1 MSVEY
6 ELKTCFILNQKTA
19 YEMRISDWSSD
30 VCSSDLFIYSS
41 GTTGSPKGAMHGQRS
56 YVITAESFVVRLYL
70 QPEDRVLCVLPLF
83 HINALFYSL
92 GGTLAAGAT
101 LVLARRFSA
110 SGFWKT
116 VSETGATTVNLIG
129 AAASILAKR
138 DRSEY
143 VAGHAMAK
151 AFVRA
156 SCRERVCQYV

>member
-1 MSVEY
+1 MMIEVTVSAAPRHVKPSMA
-6 ELKTCFILNQKTA
+6 LPDSTC
-19 YEMRISDWSSD
+19 
-30 VCSSDLFIYSS
+30 VFIYSS

-110 SGFWKT
+110 SG
-116 VSETGATTVNLIG
+116 
-129 AAASILAKR
+129 
-138 DRSEY
+138 RSE
-143 VAGHAMAK
+143 
-151 AFVRA
+151 
-156 SCRERVCQYV
+156 ERGVGNELVSTFRSRWSP